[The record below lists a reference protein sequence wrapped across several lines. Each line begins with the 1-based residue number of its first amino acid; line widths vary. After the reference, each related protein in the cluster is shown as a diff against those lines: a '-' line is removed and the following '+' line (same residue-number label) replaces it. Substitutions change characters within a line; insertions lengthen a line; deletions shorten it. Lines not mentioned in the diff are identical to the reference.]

1 MEKELVIIPDQYQK
15 RSALF
20 ILGVTAVLALLTI
33 ATFVPDPAGTTAL
46 A

>member
-1 MEKELVIIPDQYQK
+1 VYFGL
-15 RSALF
+15 
-20 ILGVTAVLALLTI
+20 TAVLALLTI